1 MWVYESKTHR
11 SLWTRRYFLVI
22 MFLMDQVQG
31 EDFSEALLAG
41 MRECAGRNL
50 ERYRHPARRR

>member
-1 MWVYESKTHR
+1 MKAKRIAVYG
-11 SLWTRRYFLVI
+11 TRRYFLGI

-31 EDFSEALLAG
+31 EDINEALLAG

-50 ERYRHPARRR
+50 ECYRLPVRRR

>member
-1 MWVYESKTHR
+1 MKAKRIAVYG
-11 SLWTRRYFLVI
+11 TRRYFLVI

-31 EDFSEALLAG
+31 EDFSDALLAG
-41 MRECAGRNL
+41 MREGAGRNL